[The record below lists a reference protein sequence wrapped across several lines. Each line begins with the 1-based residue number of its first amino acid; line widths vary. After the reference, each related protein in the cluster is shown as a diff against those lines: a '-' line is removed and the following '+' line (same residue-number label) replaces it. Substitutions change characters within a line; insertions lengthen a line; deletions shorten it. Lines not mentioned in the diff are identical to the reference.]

1 MPSGIR
7 MYERHRYYTDLLN
20 TTSQVKIRYAQYIFN
35 QHLTITDKKHL
46 IQICD
51 EAYYA
56 MENFQ
61 WSLELDYEISFE
73 LFNLLELLGYKVD
86 SYKNR
91 TVIEL
96 M

>member
-7 MYERHRYYTDLLN
+7 MYERASYYQNLIN
-20 TTSQVKIRYAQYIFN
+20 TTNPVKRRYAEYIFN
-35 QHLTITDKKHL
+35 QLLSITDKKHL

>member
-7 MYERHRYYTDLLN
+7 MHERYRYYTDLLN
-20 TTSQVKIRYAQYIFN
+20 TTSPVKIRYAQYIFN
-35 QHLTITDKKHL
+35 QLLSITDKKHL
-46 IQICD
+46 IKICD

-56 MENFQ
+56 MENIQ
-61 WSLELDYEISFE
+61 WSLEIDYEISFE

-96 M
+96 S